1 MRKLLYLFLLGFCLF
16 GCHDNRFYL
25 DKVEALWNVDAN
37 SMRYYLLKV
46 DSASLTLDERL
57 DYNYYRLGSSYRYL
71 LSQEKAE
78 LDSTLQVLEEHY
90 PKGHTR
96 AFTVR
101 LIRWTYC
108 FHRLKDIAKSDS
120 LLVGMNSYVINRV
133 DSVFWYQCK
142 YQQKT
147 LMQETDSAF
156 HYLKE
161 AKKYRLMK
169 ESFIYT
175 QMGNLYLESQIGRAH
190 V

>member
-101 LIRWTYC
+101 LIR
-108 FHRLKDIAKSDS
+108 
-120 LLVGMNSYVINRV
+120 
-133 DSVFWYQCK
+133 
-142 YQQKT
+142 
-147 LMQETDSAF
+147 
-156 HYLKE
+156 
-161 AKKYRLMK
+161 
-169 ESFIYT
+169 
-175 QMGNLYLESQIGRAH
+175 
-190 V
+190 